1 MNVDVADILLSLV
14 EGGEVRVNIG
24 DGPTGKGYGASIGY
38 WGVDG
43 FLSRPNAPSAAGNA
57 QGWYV
62 TEGQSRRVIASR
74 DTRFVGP
81 FGDLEEGDRAIVSDC
96 DAGLHLDRSANLI
109 RLKSNGAD
117 VVVDGANNKVVITKG
132 LASITLSTVSALDTI
147 VLKVGGVELNV
158 SVAGVD
164 ITGVLSVGGVPLT
177 VP

>member
-24 DGPTGKGYGASIGY
+24 DAPTGKGYGASIGY

-43 FLSRPNAPSAAGNA
+43 FLSRPNAPTAAGNA

-81 FGDLEEGDRAIVSDC
+81 FSGLGEGDRAIVSDC
-96 DAGLHLDRSANLI
+96 DAGLHLDRAANLI
-109 RLKSNGAD
+109 KLQSNEAMIT
-117 VVVDGANNKVVITKG
+117 VDGANDKVVITKG
-132 LASITLSTVSALDTI
+132 LATITLSTVGALDTI
-147 VLKVGGVELNV
+147 TLKVGSTEMNIT
-158 SVAGVD
+158 VAGVD
-164 ITGVLSVGGVPLT
+164 ITGVLSVGGTPIVVP
-177 VP
+177 